1 MKYHITELFNIEE
14 LRQLCESFTEIN
26 GTVTAILDL
35 EGNVLIATGWQPIC
49 TQFHRINDETKKR
62 CSESDT
68 ILAGKIKQ
76 GHKYNIYKCKNGLV
90 DVAIPIMMENEHVG
104 IFFTGQFF
112 TEKPDK
118 EYFIK
123 QARKFGFDEKKYLI
137 ALENTPVFSEEQIRK
152 NASFL
157 VKLTE
162 SIGKNG
168 LKNLINIEQSKQLE
182 IDKIELKEINEE
194 LIVAKE
200 KAEESEIE
208 LRESE
213 ERYKLITQ
221 NTLDVVFMLDKIG
234 KLLFFNESVEKILGY
249 KQEELVGKSFTG
261 FVPKSELPKYLLQI
275 KNVFL
280 KKEIQNFITKIYH
293 KNGNLVE
300 VEINGKL
307 VIHDGKSVAL
317 GTIRDMSLR
326 RKDELIIKQK
336 NEELSE
342 INAEKDKFFSI
353 IAHDL
358 KGPLGNMVGLSEYL
372 VQYIKEKNHEKT
384 EKFANMMLKSSNK
397 TVDLLSNLMDWA
409 QSKSGRMDYNPEYF
423 EIDPLVQEEK
433 QFLEG
438 IAEQKSIII
447 NNPIKTNNRVF
458 ADKTM
463 ISGVLRNLI
472 SNAIKFTN
480 TGGKITIL
488 AENKENVLTMSINDN
503 GVGISEDNVNKL
515 FQIGENQSTLGT
527 ENEKGTGLGLI
538 LCKEFIEKNNGKI
551 WVKSK
556 VGAGSSFY
564 FSLPTTNE
572 TNDQ

>member
-1 MKYHITELFNIEE
+1 MNDLDKYKEEFRKEL
-14 LRQLCESFTEIN
+14 
-26 GTVTAILDL
+26 
-35 EGNVLIATGWQPIC
+35 
-49 TQFHRINDETKKR
+49 KK
-62 CSESDT
+62 
-68 ILAGKIKQ
+68 LQ
-76 GHKYNIYKCKNGLV
+76 QKY
-90 DVAIPIMMENEHVG
+90 D
-104 IFFTGQFF
+104 
-112 TEKPDK
+112 
-118 EYFIK
+118 
-123 QARKFGFDEKKYLI
+123 
-137 ALENTPVFSEEQIRK
+137 S
-152 NASFL
+152 
-157 VKLTE
+157 
-162 SIGKNG
+162 
-168 LKNLINIEQSKQLE
+168 
-182 IDKIELKEINEE
+182 LKEISAQDITERKH
-194 LIVAKE
+194 AE
-200 KAEESEIE
+200 KV

-213 ERYKLITQ
+213 NRYKLITQ
-221 NTLDVVFMLDKIG
+221 NTLDIIFMLDKAG
-234 KLLFFNESVEKILGY
+234 KLLFFNESVESILGY
-249 KQEELVGKSFTG
+249 KQEELIGKSFTR
-261 FVPKSELPKYLLQI
+261 FVPISEMPKYLLQI

-280 KKEIQNFITKIYH
+280 EKEIQNFITKIYH

-384 EKFANMMLKSSNK
+384 EKIANMMLKSSNK
-397 TVDLLSNLMDWA
+397 TLDLLSNLMDWA

-433 QFLEG
+433 QLLEG

-488 AENKENVLTMSINDN
+488 AENKENILTMSINDN

-515 FQIGENQSTLGT
+515 FQIGENQSTSGT

>member
-1 MKYHITELFNIEE
+1 MKNTKRYFQRNNKL
-14 LRQLCESFTEIN
+14 
-26 GTVTAILDL
+26 
-35 EGNVLIATGWQPIC
+35 QP
-49 TQFHRINDETKKR
+49 
-62 CSESDT
+62 
-68 ILAGKIKQ
+68 
-76 GHKYNIYKCKNGLV
+76 
-90 DVAIPIMMENEHVG
+90 
-104 IFFTGQFF
+104 
-112 TEKPDK
+112 
-118 EYFIK
+118 
-123 QARKFGFDEKKYLI
+123 
-137 ALENTPVFSEEQIRK
+137 
-152 NASFL
+152 
-157 VKLTE
+157 
-162 SIGKNG
+162 
-168 LKNLINIEQSKQLE
+168 
-182 IDKIELKEINEE
+182 
-194 LIVAKE
+194 
-200 KAEESEIE
+200 
-208 LRESE
+208 
-213 ERYKLITQ
+213 
-221 NTLDVVFMLDKIG
+221 
-234 KLLFFNESVEKILGY
+234 
-249 KQEELVGKSFTG
+249 
-261 FVPKSELPKYLLQI
+261 
-275 KNVFL
+275 
-280 KKEIQNFITKIYH
+280 
-293 KNGNLVE
+293 
-300 VEINGKL
+300 KL